1 VEEVEVAVAG
11 AEEEAEEEE
20 AQLEAAAEVEAVGV
34 EARPAGA
41 EAGAT
46 QGESIRRSRAW
57 PASNSVWRPARAQ
70 PSRRQARRRPR
81 G

>member
-1 VEEVEVAVAG
+1 MEEVEVVAVAVEE

-20 AQLEAAAEVEAVGV
+20 AQLEAAAGV

>member
-1 VEEVEVAVAG
+1 VEEVEVVAVAVAVEE
-11 AEEEAEEEE
+11 AEEEEEE
-20 AQLEAAAEVEAVGV
+20 AQLEAAAGV

>member
-1 VEEVEVAVAG
+1 VEEVEVVAVAVAVEE
-11 AEEEAEEEE
+11 AEEEEEEE
-20 AQLEAAAEVEAVGV
+20 AQLEAAAGV

>member
-1 VEEVEVAVAG
+1 VAAG
-11 AEEEAEEEE
+11 AAEEEEEEAEEEE
-20 AQLEAAAEVEAVGV
+20 AQLEVEAVGV

>member
-1 VEEVEVAVAG
+1 VEEVEVAAG
-11 AEEEAEEEE
+11 AAEEEEEEAEEEE
-20 AQLEAAAEVEAVGV
+20 AQLEVEAVGV

-57 PASNSVWRPARAQ
+57 PASNSVWRYARAQ